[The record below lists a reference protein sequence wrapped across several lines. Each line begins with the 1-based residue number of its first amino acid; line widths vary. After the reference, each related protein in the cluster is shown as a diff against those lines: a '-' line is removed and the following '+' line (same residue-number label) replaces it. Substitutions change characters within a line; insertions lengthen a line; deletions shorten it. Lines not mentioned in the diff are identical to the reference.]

1 MNLCS
6 SISIKCNGTRLFLM
20 EFFYVQ
26 PLLFLQFIC
35 TIKLSLHV
43 MHIGIFHG
51 YFVKRQVHRK
61 DLTPLWCM
69 YIYESG
75 MCRLL
80 HRYFRIVASQLW
92 HYIKW
97 KTLTIVCQVNIVCT
111 VIISRPGGERGHST
125 NLLFIFAQPENWG
138 RIALC
143 SRALYVHTLQSTLML
158 SCYSR
163 CF

>member
-6 SISIKCNGTRLFLM
+6 SISTWG
-20 EFFYVQ
+20 EFIFDRVSYVYS
-26 PLLFLQFIC
+26 LLF
-35 TIKLSLHV
+35 TIYFFNLSLSV
-43 MHIGIFHG
+43 SVRLSRNFSLIFRDIALKG
-51 YFVKRQVHRK
+51 F
-61 DLTPLWCM
+61 DPIALWCL

-80 HRYFRIVASQLW
+80 HRYFRTVASQLW